1 MKQGALLLLLT
12 LGLLEGGCA
21 RSGSV
26 VVGSKNFT
34 ESMLLGEIVAQQLER
49 HGIPVERKLYLGGT
63 FVCHQAMVAGQID
76 LYVEYSGTAYSAVLQ
91 LPSSSD
97 AARVRQ
103 VVDST
108 YRARWDLRWTAPLGF
123 NNTFAMLIRRRDA
136 VRLGIRTL
144 SQAARY
150 APHWRPAFGYEFVE
164 RADGYRG
171 LLRVY
176 GMSFATRPATMD
188 LALTYR
194 ALADSQAD
202 LIAGNSTDGQIQ
214 ALDLF
219 QLDDDRHFF
228 PPYEAAPVVR
238 SVVFARFPAAAAALA
253 GLAGTITDER
263 MRELNYQ
270 VDLGHRGVAD
280 VAAGFLAGVPK

>member
-1 MKQGALLLLLT
+1 M
-12 LGLLEGGCA
+12 
-21 RSGSV
+21 

-49 HGIPVERKLYLGGT
+49 YQVPVQRKLYLGGT

-76 LYVEYSGTAYSAVLQ
+76 LYVEYTGTAYAAVLKQ
-91 LPSSSD
+91 PAGPD

-103 VVDST
+103 VVDSA
-108 YRARWDLRWTAPLGF
+108 YRANWDIRWAAPFGF

-136 VRLGIRTL
+136 VRLGVRTL

-150 APHWRPAFGYEFVE
+150 ARRWRPAFGYEFVE
-164 RADGYRG
+164 REDGYRG
-171 LLRVY
+171 LLQAY
-176 GMSFATRPATMD
+176 GLRFAARPATMD

-202 LIAGNSTDGQIQ
+202 FIAGNSTDGQIQ

-219 QLDDDRHFF
+219 QLEDDRHFF

-238 SVVFARFPAAAAALA
+238 SQVLARFSSAGVALA
-253 GLAGTITDER
+253 QLAGTITDER
-263 MRELNYQ
+263 MRQLNYQ
-270 VDLGHRGVAD
+270 VDVGHRRLAE
-280 VAAGFLAGVPK
+280 VAAAFLATVPK